1 MEPAAPS
8 LKQFLLKGKP
18 AAVLLALKDTS
29 ISYYPSKLAQISG
42 ASYVYVTTWLTKLEA
57 AGWVKFE
64 RKGRQK
70 AVVLT
75 EKGMA
80 AAQAL
85 EELVRKIEPKPSVPS
100 APAAQAPQASQEK
113 Q

>member
-1 MEPAAPS
+1 MENGVSS

-18 AAVLLALKDTS
+18 AAVLLALKDS
-29 ISYYPSKLAQISG
+29 GSSWYPSKLAQVSG

-70 AVVLT
+70 AVTLT

-80 AAQAL
+80 VAQAL
-85 EELVRKIEPKPSVPS
+85 EELVRKIEPKSPAQQA
-100 APAAQAPQASQEK
+100 APPQASPGEGK
-113 Q
+113 N